1 MANEE
6 SAITEALVE
15 FILGTDSESIP
26 EDVKV
31 ISRRCFVDGTG
42 LMVAGSTDHSGR
54 IVQSYIKEFGG
65 EPEAQILGTDM
76 TVPAH
81 SAAFANG
88 VAGHAMDYDDT
99 QLSGYPDRIYGL
111 LTHPTTPVL
120 AASLAMAET
129 MGSTGEELLAAFAI
143 GFEVECKVAECI
155 KPDHYVNGFHTT
167 GTIGAVGAAAACA
180 KLMDLDEEQTRFCL
194 GIACSESAGLR
205 ANFGTMTKPFHA
217 GRAAENGVVAA
228 RLAGGG
234 FTSDPSV
241 FDGQWGFM
249 QIMGGGC
256 DPDYLI
262 GKLGAPWSAVDPGV
276 SIKPYPSGSL
286 SHPSMDAMRDL
297 ILEHAIEPEKVKKVR
312 LGTTTRVLQPL
323 RYDDPQNELEAK
335 FSMKYSLGILLLH
348 GGRAG
353 IAQYRDEVVAQPEVK
368 EMLEKIEPY
377 VDDEVEAMGYD
388 LIRSKL
394 IIEMEDGTVHEKF
407 TDTSRGTP
415 KRPMDREELYEKF
428 TKCCA
433 LVYGADQIARAE
445 GMLYKVDKH
454 ESIYPLIEILG
465 AAQTES
471 EPVAEEQGA

>member
-1 MANEE
+1 MSNAE
-6 SAITEALVE
+6 SPVTDAVVE
-15 FILGTDSESIP
+15 FILGTETESIP

-31 ISRRCFVDGTG
+31 ISRRCFVDGSG

-54 IVQSYIKEFGG
+54 IVQAYIKEFGG
-65 EPEAQILGTDM
+65 EPEARIVGTNQ
-76 TVPAH
+76 TVSAQ
-81 SAAFANG
+81 SAALANG
-88 VAGHAMDYDDT
+88 IAAHAMDYDDT
-99 QLSGYPDRIYGL
+99 QLSNYPDRIYGL

-120 AASLAMAET
+120 AASLAVAELL
-129 MGSTGEELLAAFAI
+129 GSTGEELLAAFMI

-155 KPDHYVNGFHTT
+155 KPDHYINGFHTT
-167 GTIGAVGAAAACA
+167 GTVGAIGAAAAA
-180 KLMDLDEEQTRFCL
+180 ARLMDLDEAQLRFCL
-194 GIACSESAGLR
+194 GIVCSESAGLR

-228 RLAGGG
+228 RLAAGG
-234 FTSDPSV
+234 FTSDPTI

-262 GKLGAPWSAVDPGV
+262 GKLGNPWAAVDPGV

-297 ILEHAIEPEKVKKVR
+297 ILEHDIKPDQLKKVR

-335 FSMKYSLGILLLH
+335 FSMKYSLGILLLN
-348 GGRAG
+348 GGNGG
-353 IAQYRDEVVAQPEVK
+353 IAQYRDDVVASEEVK
-368 EMLEKIEPY
+368 AILDKVEPY
-377 VDDEVEAMGYD
+377 VDDEIEAMGYD

-394 IIEMEDGTVHEKF
+394 TIEMEDGTVHEKF

-415 KRPMDREELYEKF
+415 KRPMDREELFEKF
-428 TKCCA
+428 TECCS
-433 LVYGADQIARAE
+433 LVYEKDQIARAE
-445 GMLYKVDKH
+445 ALLYKVDTL
-454 ESIYPLIEILG
+454 ESIYALIDVLG
-465 AAQTES
+465 EKEDA
-471 EPVAEEQGA
+471 